1 MAGLGFGSGSL
12 SLKNFGSDRAEKGS
26 LVPSSSRDPCAGL
39 KPVQLLIK
47 SLNELSAGQ
56 RRSAVPFETMTVLH
70 ESYGKERSKLLQKK
84 REDGTDEAWR
94 ADDAAC
100 RSEEKPG
107 PGRNRSSSDELQMAG
122 PVPYAE
128 LCFKGKTS
136 CMSTSS
142 VAERRD
148 PDRGTGTSFS
158 LGDLRH
164 SPSTEMRIKTLAT
177 EIQKK
182 MCVTVSERDQK
193 IAALMLVKH
202 EEQQERLRLSQQEEQ
217 KREEARKQ
225 AEFLQEQAERQ
236 RRKKLKHRL
245 KCWHHELEARR
256 RRRERQEQ
264 KKAGQLEQEVLLQED
279 RWRRLKEEVD
289 AKRREKIEA
298 AQKEAEV
305 RKRHQEKQL
314 RKEEEKEEKEREKER
329 QVAVKKEGRARKSK
343 VQQEQRERRRLQEEN
358 RREQLRHILL
368 KKQVEQKMEEEE
380 AQVRSALERKF
391 QHFSEKRAQVAEAQ
405 RRELQ
410 ERSVREEEQIQRV
423 QLRAELQSL
432 QRLTHRQMLVQL
444 SQRRVENAA
453 LHASSLQRSRAQQVR
468 QHNDHRQARHR
479 RIRDQIQEEEQ
490 VVTKARENLVSEKE
504 LKRERLQRQREQ
516 IQEEAQRLA
525 RASFHMRERV
535 RQQRDTRTFD
545 RMVLEAQ
552 LAASISRIKL

>member
-1 MAGLGFGSGSL
+1 MAGLGFGSAAL
-12 SLKNFGSDRAEKGS
+12 SLDNFGSNGAERNGHV
-26 LVPSSSRDPCAGL
+26 LSSSRISCAGF

-56 RRSAVPFETMTVLH
+56 RRSVVPFETMTVLH
-70 ESYGKERSKLLQKK
+70 ESYGKERRKLLQKR
-84 REDGTDEAWR
+84 REDNTGEAQR
-94 ADDAAC
+94 SEGAAC
-100 RSEEKPG
+100 GSEVIPAS
-107 PGRNRSSSDELQMAG
+107 GRKYSSSDELKTTG

-128 LCFKGKTS
+128 LCFKSKT
-136 CMSTSS
+136 STSS
-142 VAERRD
+142 IAERRD
-148 PDRGTGTSFS
+148 PERSTVSSFS

-164 SPSTEMRIKTLAT
+164 SSSTGMRIQRLTS
-177 EIQKK
+177 EIQRK

-202 EEQQERLRLSQQEEQ
+202 EEKQERLRLSQQEEQ

-225 AEFLQEQAERQ
+225 AEMLQEQAERQ
-236 RRKKLKHRL
+236 RRKKLKQRL
-245 KCWHHELEARR
+245 KCWHKELEARR

-264 KKAGQLEQEVLLQED
+264 NKAGQLAREVLLQED

-305 RKRHQEKQL
+305 RKSYQEQQL
-314 RKEEEKEEKEREKER
+314 RKKEEREEKEREKEI
-329 QVAVKKEGRARKSK
+329 QVAVKKEGRAWRSR

-368 KKQVEQKMEEEE
+368 KKQVEQRMEEEE
-380 AQVRSALERKF
+380 AQMRSTLERKF
-391 QHFSEKRAQVAEAQ
+391 QNFSEKRAHVVEAQ
-405 RRELQ
+405 MKELQ
-410 ERSVREEEQIQRV
+410 ERSVREEEQIQRA
-423 QLRAELQSL
+423 QLKAELQSI
-432 QRLTHRQMLVQL
+432 QHLTHKQILAQL
-444 SQRRVENAA
+444 SQRRMENAA

-468 QHNDHRQARHR
+468 QHNKLRQGRHR
-479 RIRDQIQEEEQ
+479 RLRDQIQQEEQ
-490 VVTKARENLVSEKE
+490 AAMKARENLVSTKE
-504 LKRERLQRQREQ
+504 WRRERLQRQREQ

-545 RMVLEAQ
+545 RMALEAQ
-552 LAASISRIKL
+552 LAAAINRVKL